1 MQQKGKLDAL
11 YNMIIF
17 GSEELQN
24 YNERLEKEV
33 NERQFLNLYLK
44 SIKNNVTVEL
54 KGLIHIFSHSAQIN
68 IKSYRVGRDA
78 DGLKGY
84 AFSTTGCSWTA
95 GKTHSISS

>member
-68 IKSYRVGRDA
+68 I
-78 DGLKGY
+78 
-84 AFSTTGCSWTA
+84 
-95 GKTHSISS
+95 